1 MQNGTFKTADGVS
14 LYTMD
19 APVAGAKAIVYIVH
33 GIGEHIGRYTHVAQ
47 YLNGRGYA
55 VFGHDHRGH
64 GRSDGERVYFDSFD
78 IPVRDLKARVEA
90 VRAGHP
96 GLPVFIYGHSMGS
109 LIATLFMEKHQDMVR
124 GWISTGSPLW
134 VDQAVPAPVRLL
146 LRSLSK
152 IVPKMGVLPVKAET
166 ISRDPAVVRAY
177 EADPL
182 VNHDKTKLGM
192 AVNFTDALGAARA
205 SLDKIMAPSLIVHG
219 TGDVLT
225 LPKGSEVLYAGIA
238 SKDKTHK
245 TYDGLYH
252 EVHNEPEQA
261 EVLADIADWL
271 DKRVVNPS

>member
-1 MQNGTFKTADGVS
+1 MQNGTFKTTDGAS

-19 APVAGAKAIVYIVH
+19 APVVGAKAIVYIVH

-78 IPVRDLKARVEA
+78 IPVRDLKARVEVVKA
-90 VRAGHP
+90 AHP

-109 LIATLFMEKHQDMVR
+109 LIATLFMQKHQDMVR

-134 VDQAVPAPVRLL
+134 GDQVVAAPVRFL

-152 IVPKMGVLPVKAET
+152 FAPKLGMLPVKAQT
-166 ISRDPAVVRAY
+166 ISRDPEVVRAY

-182 VNHDKTKLGM
+182 VNHEKTKLGM
-192 AVNFTDALGAARA
+192 AVNFTSALEQAREN
-205 SLDKIMAPSLIVHG
+205 LGKITVPSLILHG
-219 TGDVLT
+219 TADVLT
-225 LPKGSEVLYAGIA
+225 PPKGSEVLYAGIA
-238 SKDKTHK
+238 SKDKIHK
-245 TYDGLYH
+245 TYDGLFH

-271 DKRVVNPS
+271 DKHL

>member
-1 MQNGTFKTADGVS
+1 MQNGTFKTADGAS

-19 APVAGAKAIVYIVH
+19 APVSGAKAIVYIVH

-78 IPVRDLKARVEA
+78 VPVRDLKARVEVVKA
-90 VRAGHP
+90 SHP
-96 GLPVFIYGHSMGS
+96 GLPVFMYGHSMGS
-109 LIATLFMEKHQDMVR
+109 LITTLFMQKHQDMVR

-134 VDQAVPAPVRLL
+134 VDQMVAAPVRMI
-146 LRSLSK
+146 LRGLSK

-166 ISRDPAVVRAY
+166 ISRDAAVVRAY
-177 EADPL
+177 EVDPL
-182 VNHDKTKLGM
+182 VNHKKTKLGM
-192 AVNFTDALGAARA
+192 AVNFTSALQQARD
-205 SLDKIMAPSLIVHG
+205 SLSQITAPTLILHG

-225 LPKGSEVLYAGIA
+225 PPKGSEILHAGVA

-245 TYDGLYH
+245 TYDGLFH

-261 EVLADIADWL
+261 EVLADMADWL
-271 DKRVVNPS
+271 DKHILD

>member
-1 MQNGTFKTADGVS
+1 MHNGTFKTADGVS

-19 APVAGAKAIVYIVH
+19 APVAGAKAVVYIVH
-33 GIGEHIGRYTHVAQ
+33 GIAEHIGRYTHVAQ

-78 IPVRDLKARVEA
+78 IPVLDLKARVET
-90 VRAGHP
+90 VRAAHP

-109 LIATLFMEKHQDMVR
+109 LISTLFMEKHQDMVH

-134 VDQAVPAPVRLL
+134 YDMTFPVVVRKLL
-146 LRSLSK
+146 LGLAR
-152 IVPKMGVLPVKAET
+152 IAPKLQVLPVNAET

-177 EADPL
+177 KANPL
-182 VNHDKTKLGM
+182 VSHDRTKLGM
-192 AVNFTDALGAARA
+192 AASFSMAISRARNGLG
-205 SLDKIMAPSLIVHG
+205 KITAPSLIVHG

-225 LPKGSEVLYAGIA
+225 PPKGSEVLYAGIA

-245 TYDGLYH
+245 TYDGLFH

-271 DKRVVNPS
+271 DRHV

>member
-1 MQNGTFKTADGVS
+1 MQNGTLRTADGVS

-19 APVAGAKAIVYIVH
+19 APVVGAKAIVYLVH

-64 GRSDGERVYFDSFD
+64 GRSDGERVYFESFQT
-78 IPVRDLKARVEA
+78 PVRDLKARVDT
-90 VRAGHP
+90 VKAGFP

-109 LIATLFMEKHQDMVR
+109 LIATLFMVKHQDMVC

-134 VDQAVPAPVRLL
+134 VDQVVSAPVRLI
-146 LRSLSK
+146 LRGLSK
-152 IVPKMGVLPVKAET
+152 IVPRLGVIPVKAET
-166 ISRDPAVVRAY
+166 VSRDPAVVRAY

-192 AVNFTDALGAARA
+192 AVNFTAALATARDGL
-205 SLDKIMAPSLIVHG
+205 SMITAPSLILHG
-219 TGDVLT
+219 TADVLT
-225 LPKGSEVLYAGIA
+225 PPKGSEILYSGIS

-245 TYDGLYH
+245 TYDGLFH

-271 DKRVVNPS
+271 DNRMVNCS